1 MEKDFKQLIAD
12 IVEEHYD
19 MTSSVDKNLNYL
31 WYMYYKGSKKGDFRP
46 FIFMAELMLLKKF
59 NYLSDSEIKNIIAMM
74 KSEDRDNLNIV
85 TLTIKNLRNLRIKE
99 HGIYSNDNNVYN
111 EVKLNYAYEI
121 VNHSAFTTLMEK
133 V

>member
-19 MTSSVDKNLNYL
+19 ITSSVDKNLNYL

-85 TLTIKNLRNLRIKE
+85 TLTIKNLRDLRIKE
-99 HGIYSNDNNVYN
+99 HGIYSNDNDVYN

-121 VNHSAFTTLMEK
+121 VNHSAFTTVMEK

>member
-46 FIFMAELMLLKKF
+46 FVFMAELMLLKKF

-85 TLTIKNLRNLRIKE
+85 TLTIKNLRDLRIKE
-99 HGIYSNDNNVYN
+99 HGIFSNDNNAYN

>member
-46 FIFMAELMLLKKF
+46 FVFMAELMLLKKF

-74 KSEDRDNLNIV
+74 KSEDRDNFNIV

-99 HGIYSNDNNVYN
+99 HGIYSNDNNAYN

>member
-1 MEKDFKQLIAD
+1 MEKDFKQLIAN
-12 IVEEHYD
+12 IAEEHYD

-46 FIFMAELMLLKKF
+46 FIFMAELMLLNKF
-59 NYLSDSEIKNIIAMM
+59 NYLSKSEIKNIIAMM

-85 TLTIKNLRNLRIKE
+85 TLTIKNLRELRIKE

-121 VNHSAFTTLMEK
+121 VNHSAFTTVMKK

>member
-19 MTSSVDKNLNYL
+19 MTNSVDKNLNYL

-46 FIFMAELMLLKKF
+46 FVFMAELMLLKKF

-99 HGIYSNDNNVYN
+99 HGIFSNDNNAYN

>member
-12 IVEEHYD
+12 IAEEHYNI
-19 MTSSVDKNLNYL
+19 TSSVDKNLNYL

-46 FIFMAELMLLKKF
+46 FVFMAELMLLKKF

-85 TLTIKNLRNLRIKE
+85 TLTIKNLRDLRIKE

-121 VNHSAFTTLMEK
+121 VNHSAFTTVMEK